1 MFEWFKCIIYI
12 EQIKWNVVTR
22 NILMLHAGKKKC
34 QKVFTKSTKSFFFS
48 NSESKQ
54 KMGIVQLPTSEKWDK
69 SLCSNPLRV
78 QVSITFDTAGIPEV
92 PHCHCLSLP
101 TKGKTK
107 IPQVS
112 WTSYTRDTF
121 QFRERQKW
129 PTWGNWNTSVRTS
142 KAQQLDFGKS
152 SIESL

>member
-1 MFEWFKCIIYI
+1 MLVRK
-12 EQIKWNVVTR
+12 NV
-22 NILMLHAGKKKC
+22 KKYSPN
-34 QKVFTKSTKSFFFS
+34 QQNLFFS

-69 SLCSNPLRV
+69 SLCSNQLRV

-112 WTSYTRDTF
+112 RTSYTRETF
-121 QFRERQKW
+121 QFRERQKR

-152 SIESL
+152 SVESL